1 MSKVQEL
8 QSLEAAQQRLE
19 AEVARNAQRI
29 DVLRSELKEHN
40 DLVEMVRSEAAAKNI
55 NLTDLAIALVPS
67 LGKKSQVSAQNADG
81 KIRRAR
87 KVKQY
92 KNPHN
97 GEILETKGG
106 NHKTLK
112 HWKDK
117 WGADVVEG
125 WATTL

>member
-40 DLVEMVRSEAAAKNI
+40 DLVELVRSEAAAKNI

-67 LGKKSQVSAQNADG
+67 LGKKSQGSAQNSDG
-81 KIRRAR
+81 KTRRAR

-112 HWKDK
+112 NWKEK
-117 WGADVVEG
+117 WGADEVEG

>member
-19 AEVARNAQRI
+19 AEIARNAQRI
-29 DVLRSELKEHN
+29 EVLRAELKDHN
-40 DLVEMVRSEAAAKNI
+40 DLIDIIRDEAAKKNI

-67 LGKKSQVSAQNADG
+67 LGKKAKASAPVSDG
-81 KIRRAR
+81 KIRRER

-106 NHKTLK
+106 NHKALK
-112 HWKDK
+112 SWKEK
-117 WGADVVEG
+117 WGAEEVES
-125 WATTL
+125 WVTVL

>member
-8 QSLEAAQQRLE
+8 QNLEAAQQRLE
-19 AEVARNAQRI
+19 AELARNAQRI
-29 DVLRSELKEHN
+29 EVLRGELKDHN
-40 DLVEMVRSEAAAKNI
+40 DLVDIIRAEAADKNI

-67 LGKKSQVSAQNADG
+67 LGKKSQASAPVNDG
-81 KIRRAR
+81 KIRRER

-112 HWKDK
+112 AWKDK

-125 WATTL
+125 WATIL